1 MKSEAEKNKGGRPR
15 KEVNWAEFEKLCALQ
30 ATEQEIADWFEM
42 DTNTLE
48 ARIKEKYD
56 MRFSEVFRQKRGRG
70 KIALRRAQWQ
80 SAIDDRNITMQIFLG
95 KNFLGQSDKVENH
108 HMIDELSFIDPDD
121 ESESN
126 EE

>member
-1 MKSEAEKNKGGRPR
+1 MNLEAEKNKGGRPR
-15 KEVNWAEFEKLCALQ
+15 KEVNWTEFEKLCALQ

-95 KNFLGQSDKVENH
+95 KKLKILIMIISFMLHNRSFLCLAGKV
-108 HMIDELSFIDPDD
+108 
-121 ESESN
+121 
-126 EE
+126 